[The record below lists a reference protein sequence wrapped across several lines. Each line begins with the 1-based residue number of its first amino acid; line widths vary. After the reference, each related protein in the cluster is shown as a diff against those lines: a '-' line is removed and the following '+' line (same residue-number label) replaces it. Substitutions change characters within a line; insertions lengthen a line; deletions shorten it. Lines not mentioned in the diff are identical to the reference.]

1 MKKKIIENGDI
12 AYVHNYKDYNIVIYL
27 NEEKLTNFAIISPDG
42 VNISTGSIYDEKNPD
57 GIPNTTHY
65 RKKLQTE
72 FEELLETEVFNIGQ
86 EIMNEI
92 DEEA

>member
-1 MKKKIIENGDI
+1 MKKQILENGDTS
-12 AYVHNYKDYNIVIYL
+12 YVHNYKDYEIVIYL
-27 NEEKLTNFAIISPDG
+27 IEDKFTSFAIINPDG
-42 VNISTGSIYDEKNPD
+42 VNISAGSIYDEKNPD

-72 FEELLETEVFNIGQ
+72 FEELLEDEVFNIGQ